1 MIIKMLYLIMVIVGI
16 LIIGLIMFSKKK
28 IEDKVL
34 LSILV
39 GIGLICIVVLLKVE
53 TMTPNSKYI
62 QSKRILELETEELK

>member
-1 MIIKMLYLIMVIVGI
+1 MLYLIMVIVGI

-53 TMTPNSKYI
+53 TMTPKDKYM
-62 QSKRILELETEELK
+62 QSKIIFETETEEHK